1 VEGGAA
7 VTADFGHAGPAD
19 EPTGPPIEDLPA
31 SLAETLRY
39 GPFHRALRD
48 AIAYRCLSLA
58 RLRAQ
63 IEQLGVQVGQSTLSY
78 WQRGLRHPEV
88 PRAIPT
94 VRALEVVLKLP
105 TDSLTALI
113 GPRQPPHARRP
124 APAAF
129 AELASAWADTA
140 PLLSEFDAIPES
152 SRSNAD
158 LEMLCVHDTV
168 LIGGQHEQRAV
179 TTRLVVRALRAGP
192 DRYLAVHQ
200 GDEDSRVD
208 AALIRPGEGCR
219 QGRLRRQ
226 VASRGLA
233 VELLFDRRLAE
244 GEEHVFS
251 YTVLDDTGGPTP
263 GHHRQ
268 FRDPCR
274 SYLVQLG
281 FHRRALPARCT
292 KQFRSG
298 LMATPV
304 DVEELVCGLGGV
316 VSAYFSDV
324 GPGTAGVSV
333 EWS

>member
-1 VEGGAA
+1 M
-7 VTADFGHAGPAD
+7 TADFGHAGPAD
-19 EPTGPPIEDLPA
+19 EPTGPPIGGLPA

-48 AIAYRCLSLA
+48 AIAHRGLSLA
-58 RLRAQ
+58 RLRAH

-94 VRALEVVLKLP
+94 VRALETVLKLP
-105 TDSLTALI
+105 PDSLIALI
-113 GPRQPPHARRP
+113 GPRQSAHAQRP
-124 APAAF
+124 SPTAF

-140 PLLSEFDAIPES
+140 PLLAEFDAIPES

-158 LEMLCVHDTV
+158 LEMLSVHDAI
-168 LIGGQHEQRAV
+168 LIGGRHEQRAV
-179 TTRLVVRALRAGP
+179 TTRLVVRALRGGP

-200 GDEDSRVD
+200 GDEGSRID
-208 AALIRPGEGCR
+208 EATIRPGEGCR

-226 VASRGLA
+226 AASRGMA

-251 YTVLDDTGGPTP
+251 YTVVDETGGPTS
-263 GHHRQ
+263 GHHRT
-268 FRDPCR
+268 FRDPCPG
-274 SYLVQLG
+274 YLVQLG

-298 LMATPV
+298 LLATPV
-304 DVEELVCGLGGV
+304 DVDELVCGLGGV

-324 GPGTAGVSV
+324 GPGTAGVAV